1 MTTLREDVKRTAK
14 IISLQ
19 KINESEMRKEIED
32 EVERLIERRFL
43 DKKEDFDTIKDAITL
58 ELEQL
63 KKEWLPMRNI
73 NKTTKELKELGFNT
87 NDEIIEGL
95 IFEYK
100 DISPRQ
106 LKRQV
111 KTINKKTSRLNRGE

>member
-1 MTTLREDVKRTAK
+1 
-14 IISLQ
+14 
-19 KINESEMRKEIED
+19 
-32 EVERLIERRFL
+32 
-43 DKKEDFDTIKDAITL
+43 
-58 ELEQL
+58 
-63 KKEWLPMRNI
+63 MRNI

-87 NDEIIEGL
+87 NNEIIEGL

-111 KTINKKTSRLNRGE
+111 KNINKKNIKIIKKEMIKNEIN

>member
-1 MTTLREDVKRTAK
+1 MH
-14 IISLQ
+14 
-19 KINESEMRKEIED
+19 
-32 EVERLIERRFL
+32 
-43 DKKEDFDTIKDAITL
+43 
-58 ELEQL
+58 
-63 KKEWLPMRNI
+63 NI

-87 NDEIIEGL
+87 NNEIIEGL

-111 KTINKKTSRLNRGE
+111 KNINKKTSRIINKYGN